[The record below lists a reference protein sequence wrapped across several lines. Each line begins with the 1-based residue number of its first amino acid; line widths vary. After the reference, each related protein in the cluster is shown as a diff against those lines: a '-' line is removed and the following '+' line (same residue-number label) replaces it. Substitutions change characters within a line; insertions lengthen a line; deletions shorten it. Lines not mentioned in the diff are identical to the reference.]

1 MAHRF
6 RSLALAA
13 ALFGAAAPVPA
24 FATDGVFNLYVSGI
38 RAGELTLATAV
49 DGDSY
54 RTTSRIST
62 TGLVGAVA
70 RFGFSG
76 ESTGRV
82 TGNGTV
88 KPSRFVAHSRSTQGD
103 RQTDVAFGDS
113 GPTRVTIT
121 PPRRS
126 LPELDRQVG
135 TIDPL
140 SASFLLLRDNE
151 EGEICDKRLDLFDG
165 SRRSLIR
172 LDKPVAADGG
182 FTCTGT
188 YARVEGEAHSLSTQ
202 REYPFKLVFRPNGD
216 GTLRIER
223 IETRTRF
230 GLAVV
235 ERRG

>member
-13 ALFGAAAPVPA
+13 ALFGAAAPGPA
-24 FATDGVFNLYVSGI
+24 AATDGVFGVSIAGLP
-38 RAGELTLATAV
+38 AGELTLDTSLE
-49 DGDSY
+49 GDRY
-54 RTTSRIST
+54 RTVSRIST

-70 RFGFSG
+70 RFAFSG
-76 ESTGRV
+76 EATGRV
-82 TGNGTV
+82 AGNGTV
-88 KPSRFVAHSRSTQGD
+88 RPARFVAHSSSSQGD

-121 PPRRS
+121 PPRRR
-126 LPELDRQVG
+126 LPDLERQTG

-151 EGEICDKRLDLFDG
+151 EAEICDKRLDLFDG

-172 LDKPVAADGG
+172 LDKPVAAEGG

-188 YARVEGEAHSLSTQ
+188 YARVEGEAHSLSSQ
-202 REYPFKLVFRPNGD
+202 REYPFKLVFQPNGD

>member
-13 ALFGAAAPVPA
+13 ALFGAAAPVS
-24 FATDGVFNLYVSGI
+24 ATDGVFNLYISGV
-38 RAGELTLATAV
+38 RAGEMTLATAL
-49 DGDSY
+49 DGDRY

-62 TGLVGAVA
+62 AGLIGAVA

-76 ESTGRV
+76 EATGRV
-82 TGNGTV
+82 TGNGAV
-88 KPSRFVAHSRSTQGD
+88 KPSRFVAHSSSSQGD
-103 RQTDVAFGDS
+103 RQTDVAFGNS

-121 PPRRS
+121 PPRRR
-126 LPELDRQVG
+126 LPDLDQQTG

-151 EGEICDKRLDLFDG
+151 EGEICDKRLDVFDG
-165 SRRSLIR
+165 SRRSLIV
-172 LDKPVAADGG
+172 LDKPVPAERG
-182 FTCTGT
+182 FTCAGT
-188 YARVEGEAHSLSTQ
+188 YERIEGEAHSLSSQ
-202 REYPFKLVFRPNGD
+202 REYPFKLVFLRNGD

>member
-13 ALFGAAAPVPA
+13 ALFGAAMPLPA
-24 FATDGVFNLYVSGI
+24 AATDGVFSVSISGI
-38 RAGELTLATAV
+38 PAGELTLSTAV

-70 RFGFSG
+70 RFGFTG

-82 TGNGTV
+82 AGNGTL
-88 KPSRFVAHSRSTQGD
+88 KPARFVAHSSSSRGD

-126 LPELDRQVG
+126 LPELDRQAG

-165 SRRSLIR
+165 SRRSLIL
-172 LDKPVAADGG
+172 LDKPVAAEGG

-188 YARVEGEAHSLSTQ
+188 YARVEGEAHSLSSQ
-202 REYPFKLVFRPNGD
+202 REYPFKLVFQPNGD

-235 ERRG
+235 ERRD